1 VQRQGDADLSTLRT
15 YPEFRAAI
23 EAARASFARGEEFSG
38 EELDMRLGISDEDK
52 AAGEAW
58 LDEYERQLASEQQA
72 PAAGTRQAE
81 QALGGG

>member
-1 VQRQGDADLSTLRT
+1 
-15 YPEFRAAI
+15 
-23 EAARASFARGEEFSG
+23 
-38 EELDMRLGISDEDK
+38 MRLGISDEDK